1 MHTHQCFQ
9 GGEDWNFHRHSSGR
23 QRKWKS
29 MSDVGGPLKRCKQQP
44 QLSGSISLRGLC
56 VLLSIAGQS
65 FSPLRAEMI
74 QRQPPNYAF
83 HSDNAKPL
91 QHTRAGPRRVGGR
104 KKRNQTRRSVLC
116 AARLPTRQQIKHVRL
131 KSNRSSGAQSNGLII
146 SPLCKYLQW
155 CGGNQSDWFSGV
167 GFCTSSHQHKSLS
180 CVSSAG
186 QA

>member
-1 MHTHQCFQ
+1 MITLETTQIKEREHFGSPVTLWKWRFISSNIKNPCFLDFLASTWKMHTHQCFQ

-29 MSDVGGPLKRCKQQP
+29 TSDVGGPLKRCKQQP
-44 QLSGSISLRGLC
+44 WLSGSISLRGLC

-91 QHTRAGPRRVGGR
+91 QHTRAGPRRVGRDEEKNEIKPGGR
-104 KKRNQTRRSVLC
+104 YCVQLVSELGS
-116 AARLPTRQQIKHVRL
+116 
-131 KSNRSSGAQSNGLII
+131 KSNT
-146 SPLCKYLQW
+146 
-155 CGGNQSDWFSGV
+155 SD
-167 GFCTSSHQHKSLS
+167 
-180 CVSSAG
+180 
-186 QA
+186 